1 MESTKLSTIIARM
14 QRWQTVLPTEEQY
27 LVYDLDEAI
36 RAIRRDHKLP
46 WTLQKGSLKVFADI
60 LEYPLPTGYDAIAIL
75 EGREKTFEEKP
86 QPYYTSIKEFYEDP
100 LNTSA
105 MAEIWDAGTRFLGVR
120 NNNLS
125 GDKTII
131 DQIDATTDNYTATGD
146 ATALA
151 IDSVYFNDASNSVK
165 VTIVNSTGIATVE
178 HTPNLYSNSNYKQ
191 GYYFRKVFFTA
202 LPTSVE
208 LKFGTDSSN
217 YLSSTVTT
225 QFSGQ
230 PFKINEWNV
239 LAFDLN
245 EATET
250 GTQTSSF
257 QYEAITVNGMD
268 SGFMYLDQSSVRQW
282 KLMDLWYYSNLMIKT
297 LGNSVANQEFFL
309 DDNLVYSADSEIVC
323 PSTFVDVFMYEA
335 MITTIT
341 DRENNKIFTVI
352 DEKRTKA
359 WTSLLQQFPDMEPL
373 IITNYW
379 RTSGSD
385 NSPISQTELYEN

>member
-1 MESTKLSTIIARM
+1 MESTLLSTIIARM

-36 RAIRRDHKLP
+36 RTIRRDHKLP
-46 WTLQKGSLKVFADI
+46 WTLQKGSLKVFDKI
-60 LEYPLPTGYDAIAIL
+60 LEYPLPTGYDSLAIL

-105 MAEIWDAGTRFLGVR
+105 VAEIWDNGVRYLGVR

-125 GDKTII
+125 GNKTVV
-131 DQIDATTDNYTATGD
+131 DQIDATVTNYTASDD
-146 ATALA
+146 ATALEKDT
-151 IDSVYFNDASNSVK
+151 IYFNDASSSIK
-165 VTIVNSTGIATVE
+165 VTIVNSADTATVE
-178 HTPNLYSNSNYKQ
+178 HTPIALSDSNYKRK
-191 GYYFRKVFFTA
+191 YYFRKVFFTS
-202 LPTSVE
+202 LPTNVT

-217 YLSSTVTT
+217 YLSATVTT

-230 PFKINEWNV
+230 AFKIDDWNI

-250 GTQTSSF
+250 GTQTSTF
-257 QYEAITVNGMD
+257 AYEAITATGLD
-268 SGFMYLDQSSVRQW
+268 SGFMYLDQSSLSEW
-282 KLMDLWYYSNLMIKT
+282 KLMDLWYYSNKMVKT
-297 LGNSVANQEFFL
+297 LGNSAANQEFFM
-309 DDNLVYSADSEIVC
+309 DTNLVYSTDSEIVC
-323 PSTFVDVFMYEA
+323 PATFVDVFMYEA

-341 DRENNKIFTVI
+341 DRENNKLFTVI

-359 WTSLLQQFPDMEPL
+359 WASLLNNFPDMEPL
-373 IITNYW
+373 IQTNYW
-379 RTSGSD
+379 RTGGSD
-385 NSPISQTELYEN
+385 NSPLSQTEFYEN